1 VRVSE
6 APGFKQTVMTYDP
19 VSPGAVAYMA
29 VARELA
35 ERGKPFD
42 SNVVSI
48 NYKREGEIA

>member
-1 VRVSE
+1 VSE

-19 VSPGAVAYMA
+19 VSPGAVAYMS